1 VDRRRGHRPA
11 IHKGAH
17 ALPRGAY
24 GRGMDGVTRARDL
37 PRLRVE
43 PSQLRHSGQRM
54 RRVAAGLLADLEA
67 ARVGLAGA
75 PAGPGAWAVVPAARQ
90 AATEWVSL
98 VRDLAG
104 RLDALG
110 RALVTV
116 AESYAGTD
124 ARAAARTGRM
134 VAR

>member
-1 VDRRRGHRPA
+1 MH
-11 IHKGAH
+11 
-17 ALPRGAY
+17 
-24 GRGMDGVTRARDL
+24 GVTAQARDL

-43 PSQLRHSGQRM
+43 PSQLRHSGQRL
-54 RRVAAGLLADLEA
+54 RRVAADLLADLEA
-67 ARVGLAGA
+67 ARGGLIGA
-75 PAGPGAWAVVPAARQ
+75 PAGPDAWAAVAAARR

-110 RALVTV
+110 RAMVAV

-124 ARAAARTGRM
+124 ARAAARTGRR
-134 VAR
+134 VVR